1 MVSIET
7 RKAQLQARRQELE
20 EKLAEIEDALD
31 EPVNKDPED
40 RASERE
46 DDEVLERL
54 GVTGLQ
60 EIEAINAALKRV
72 EDGSYG
78 ECVTCGEK
86 ISDARLDLLPYTP
99 KCRKCAV

>member
-1 MVSIET
+1 MVSVET
-7 RKAQLQARRQELE
+7 RKAQLIARRTELE
-20 EKLAEIEDALD
+20 EKLVEIEDALD

-54 GVTGLQ
+54 VVSGLQ

-72 EDGSYG
+72 ENGSYG
-78 ECVTCGEK
+78 DCVTCGEV
-86 ISDARLDLLPYTP
+86 ISDERLDLLPFTP
-99 KCRKCAV
+99 KCRKCAA